1 MLEWNAPVGRSVG
14 RLRYTPLTYLRH
26 SQIAPAIA
34 GARDRWEWTRLFDLH
49 IIVNR
54 IEKRALK
61 KKKQKDLKKKTR
73 NRDFYYIKER

>member
-1 MLEWNAPVGRSVG
+1 MECTGRSVG

-34 GARDRWEWTRLFDLH
+34 SARDRWVWTRLFDLH

-54 IEKRALK
+54 REKSIEEEETKRLE
-61 KKKQKDLKKKTR
+61 KKKQEIEI
-73 NRDFYYIKER
+73 FII